1 MSSEIRAGNSRT
13 YWIINNGSGY
23 VDGVTDPNLV
33 TTVGN
38 GWYIYWIGSNYNEY
52 LSTCTNIGILPRIS
66 NPLTNTTSTQADR
79 LSARQIRLWLIN
91 NNISLDRI
99 DSAIDTI
106 EDTAIREKVRI
117 EWEWTPYVEKTHP
130 WLAPLVL
137 QLGLTTDDINRA
149 FIEGIL
155 L

>member
-38 GWYIYWIGSNYNEY
+38 GWHIYWIGSNYDEY
-52 LSTCTNIGILPRIS
+52 LSTCAIIGILPRIS
-66 NPLTNTTSTQADR
+66 NPLTSTTSTQADK
-79 LSARQIRLWLIN
+79 LSARQIRLWLVD

-99 DSAIDTI
+99 DATINTI
-106 EDTAIREKVRI
+106 EDITIREKVRI
-117 EWEWTPYVEKTHP
+117 EWEWAPYVEKTHP
-130 WLAPLVL
+130 WLVPLAL

-149 FIEGIL
+149 FIEGTL